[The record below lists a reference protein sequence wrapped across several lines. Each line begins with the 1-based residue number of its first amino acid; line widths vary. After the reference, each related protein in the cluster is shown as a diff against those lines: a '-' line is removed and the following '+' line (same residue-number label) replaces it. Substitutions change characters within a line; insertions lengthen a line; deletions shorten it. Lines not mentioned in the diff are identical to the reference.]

1 MLSTVAIP
9 VAEEGRVKADYKQGL
24 SLQYNQEVILAQHGV
39 KYKRT
44 FPTENHV
51 ATGGKD
57 EEPPESL
64 KLGGGGARA
73 MFSGMSL
80 LHPVFKT
87 TFLLAASS
95 QSDVCRRLLSVQV
108 G

>member
-51 ATGGKD
+51 TTGGKD

-64 KLGGGGARA
+64 KLGGGAG
-73 MFSGMSL
+73 SEGNVLWYVTSPPSL
-80 LHPVFKT
+80 QDH
-87 TFLLAASS
+87 
-95 QSDVCRRLLSVQV
+95 LSAGSIQAV
-108 G
+108 